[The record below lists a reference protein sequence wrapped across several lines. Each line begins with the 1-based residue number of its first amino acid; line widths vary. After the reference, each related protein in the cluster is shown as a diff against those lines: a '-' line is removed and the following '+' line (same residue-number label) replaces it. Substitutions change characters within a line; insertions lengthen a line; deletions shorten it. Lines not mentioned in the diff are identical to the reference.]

1 MIYKDNKFTF
11 ILTFCFFVVFIL
23 IILNI
28 NIVKYEKVNFSQINT
43 KVNGS
48 QEDSLNINNDFDIR
62 LVQSPIIFALPTKI
76 GFSKDLLENEKEVDL
91 FSVKSS
97 EKFFKFDK
105 DVFRSLKQPL
115 LFNDINQYQFSYEP
129 IKTYI
134 KIR

>member
-1 MIYKDNKFTF
+1 MLIC
-11 ILTFCFFVVFIL
+11 CFYFL

-97 EKFFKFDK
+97 EKEFF
-105 DVFRSLKQPL
+105 LNL
-115 LFNDINQYQFSYEP
+115 
-129 IKTYI
+129 IKMYLGV
-134 KIR
+134 